1 MSCSGQASELVAG
14 SRASCTTGREQ
25 HRICT
30 AGLEQHCVW
39 YVPPQKSVHCW
50 SCALW
55 HHHTA
60 RLLPCFS
67 EKKER
72 KNEQAQRAQYMPRF
86 EYSSRLATAGVHT
99 PQSNDSMRRT
109 GSPSSRSKVADRCR
123 RGVEA
128 LVTPQSK
135 TRNTFAPARAQ

>member
-14 SRASCTTGREQ
+14 SRASCTTGGSSIEIVRLGWSSTVSGMS
-25 HRICT
+25 HRSRVFT
-30 AGLEQHCVW
+30 AGV
-39 YVPPQKSVHCW
+39 VHYGTVTLQG
-50 SCALW
+50 S
-55 HHHTA
+55 A
-60 RLLPCFS
+60 RVFL
-67 EKKER
+67 R
-72 KNEQAQRAQYMPRF
+72 KNKEKQTQRVQYMPRF
-86 EYSSRLATAGVHT
+86 EYSSRRATAGVHT